1 MNCIGN
7 AIEHSIFICCC
18 NHRVKRDHHDI
29 SSWHRCRGALIAVL
43 LIMLLSSKELISS
56 TTLNSLKIKKAM
68 NLAIMP
74 LLAVFVLDVAF
85 MVMM

>member
-1 MNCIGN
+1 MTSAVGIG
-7 AIEHSIFICCC
+7 
-18 NHRVKRDHHDI
+18 VG
-29 SSWHRCRGALIAVL
+29 GALIAVL

-56 TTLNSLKIKKAM
+56 TTLNSPKVKKAM